1 MLIEVFNDNNVDVR
15 DNKCG
20 NGASVHVVTIDG
32 QRKDSCLVIF
42 VLLRILLINRLAMAS
57 LFENLTE
64 LKAIVEEQASKTI
77 EINVSGKRKRNLVN
91 SDSIKL
97 PGEADY
103 NFVVLPQESS
113 PPVPRNKIK
122 VAVCSA
128 QVSDEILF
136 EEAADANK
144 KLYLPRYRLV
154 EETVSGQR
162 RYRLSLESFGQ
173 GWNLIV
179 YLEAYPAPKIET
191 QISNA
196 QIIAHEARI
205 SLKYKWQGQ
214 QNQWEFQ
221 EVIKEEGGQKLKAV
235 LQLYSLEERDKAYL
249 ALTDSAYNA
258 VLVVKRLFRAA
269 TPVNR
274 PSESLATIV
283 SSGAATIRGTWSFN
297 FDTGVEGGN
306 GDVWWQQKTD
316 VDRSM
321 VPRGKA
327 QIINLGVVNFNLVSA
342 AQLQNLNYST
352 MPIEGSNNASNQ
364 LMNGDVFAVRTNSGN
379 YAKAKI
385 LEYGYNLKI
394 QWETYPSAAPV
405 SASYALQF
413 DGANSYVECADNPSL
428 NVVTQHLTME
438 AWVKLDDANNDQKIF
453 GKSSIGNGYVL
464 GVVHNQLYAEIWD
477 NRGQRYAVFLGRLAT
492 NEWVHLAVT
501 WTTGGQMIGYI
512 NGIEVGRINASA
524 NPIGRANGTLKIG
537 AAPWNVSQWQTKG
550 LIKEVRLW
558 NVARNQGQIFGDMH
572 RQIAGNEPGLV
583 GYWVGNE
590 GAGDRV
596 LDKTANNNLGLLR
609 GNVKWASVPPL
620 IFYSEANYILS
631 DIVDD
636 SFFFPPL
643 LYEYIFRN
651 VKPIVGVGSNLI
663 QRQVEWNGNWYN
675 YYQDATERYRFYYL
689 PDSFQIGKRRDSGQP
704 TISLQFQFLDSSQQ
718 TLSKLEYYAPPVVN
732 TERLKAAAT
741 KLLRFAQPL
750 PEGVDSLE
758 FPPLKTPKNLQ
769 FRLSLPGENGSLD
782 VLQNRN
788 ARLNLQV
795 GIFDTLTLAVPE
807 EFQAVW
813 DAMFSTRQEKTL
825 FTGQVVVEIEGGY
838 LEEIPFQV
846 RLQDNPDT
854 LWNAIFQ
861 ADVPAQYVKSI
872 EVKTFKEMFNPPAL
886 RPQDSIISILVDF
899 ERSETVE
906 LTAKQLN
913 ATAKLTLPIK
923 DIVLR
928 QADAGVYRYKLEVI
942 RQSRKQTYD
951 WQETTMEILYPDV
964 EV

>member
-1 MLIEVFNDNNVDVR
+1 M
-15 DNKCG
+15 
-20 NGASVHVVTIDG
+20 T
-32 QRKDSCLVIF
+32 
-42 VLLRILLINRLAMAS
+42 S
-57 LFENLTE
+57 LFEDLTD

-77 EINVSGKRKRNLVN
+77 EIKVSGTRKRNIVDN
-91 SDSIKL
+91 ISIRL
-97 PGEADY
+97 PEEPDN
-103 NFVVLPQESS
+103 NFIVSPVESS
-113 PPVPRNKIK
+113 PSVPRNQISS
-122 VAVCSA
+122 AVCPDN
-128 QVSDEILF
+128 QVSDETLF

-144 KLYLPRYRLV
+144 KLYLPRYRLA

-162 RYRLSLESFGQ
+162 RYRLSLEPFGQ

-179 YLEAYPAPKIET
+179 YLEAYGAPKIEA
-191 QISNA
+191 QISKA
-196 QIIAHEARI
+196 QIITHEAQV

-214 QNQWEFQ
+214 EKKWEFQ
-221 EVIKEEGGQKLKAV
+221 EVTKQEGGQLKAV
-235 LQLYSLEERDKAYL
+235 LQLYSLEERDQAYL

-258 VLVVKRLFRAA
+258 VLVVKRLFKAA
-269 TPVNR
+269 TPVNKL
-274 PSESLATIV
+274 SESLVTIIA
-283 SSGAATIRGTWSFN
+283 SGTATIRGTWLFN
-297 FDTGVEGGN
+297 FDTGIEGVN

-316 VDRSM
+316 VARSM
-321 VPRGKA
+321 VPRDKA

-342 AQLQNLNYST
+342 TQLQNLSYST
-352 MPIEGSNNASNQ
+352 TPIEASNNASNQ
-364 LMNGDVFAVRTNSGN
+364 LVNGDVFAVRTNTGN
-379 YAKAKI
+379 YAKVQV

-394 QWETYPSAAPV
+394 QWITYQVAASVP
-405 SASYALQF
+405 ASYALQF
-413 DGANSYVECADNPSL
+413 EGESSYVECADSPSL
-428 NVVTQHLTME
+428 NVSQSLTME

-464 GVVHNQLYAEIWD
+464 GVFHNQLYAEIWD
-477 NRGQRYAVFLGRLAT
+477 NRGQRYAVFIGRFAT
-492 NEWVHLAVT
+492 NEWAHLAVT

-524 NPIGRANGTLKIG
+524 NPIGITNWSLKIG
-537 AAPWNVSQWQTKG
+537 AAPWNVLQWQIKG

-558 NVARNQGQIFGDMH
+558 NVARNQGQIAGDMY
-572 RQIAGNEPGLV
+572 RQIAGNEIGLV

-596 LDKTANNNLGLLR
+596 LDKTANNNLGLLK
-609 GNVKWASVPPL
+609 GNVKWASITPPIL
-620 IFYSEANYILS
+620 YSEANYILNN
-631 DIVDD
+631 IVDD

-643 LYEYIFRN
+643 LYEYIFHN
-651 VKPIVGVGSNLI
+651 IKPTSGIGSNLI

-704 TISLQFQFLDSSQQ
+704 TMSLQFQVLDSSQQ
-718 TLSKLEYYAPPVVN
+718 TRSKLEYYAPPVVD

-741 KLLRFAQPL
+741 KLLRYAQTL

-769 FRLSLPGENGSLD
+769 FRLSLPGGNGSLEMM
-782 VLQNRN
+782 QNRN

-795 GIFDTLTLAVPE
+795 GIFDTLILAIPE

-813 DAMFSTRQEKTL
+813 DAMFSTKQEKTL

-838 LEEIPFQV
+838 IEEIPFQA

-872 EVKTFKEMFNPPAL
+872 EVKTFKEMFNASASH
-886 RPQDSIISILVDF
+886 PQNPIISILVDF
-899 ERSETVE
+899 ERSDTVE
-906 LTAKQLN
+906 LTASQLN

-923 DIVLR
+923 DLVLR
-928 QADAGVYRYKLEVI
+928 EVDAGVYRYKLEVI
-942 RQSRKQTYD
+942 RQSGKQTYD
-951 WQETTMEILYPDV
+951 WRETTMEILYPDV